1 MSVPPPRTLPSMSSP
16 ELHGQLTWVGHST
29 VLLELGD
36 VRLLTDPV
44 LTPRVAHLRRHVA
57 FDRDV
62 LRGVDAVLISHA
74 HLDHLHVPSL
84 RLLPPDTTLIVPQGA
99 GDLVRRRGF
108 TDVRETRTGDTIAL
122 DAVEIATVP
131 ARHSDRRGPH
141 SRVIAPAVGYV
152 VRSSAR
158 AVYFAGDTD
167 LFPQMAALAPID
179 VALLPIWG
187 WGPTLG
193 DGHLDPARAAE
204 ATSRLDARLVV
215 PIHWGTY
222 SPSVVRR
229 RRPAWLAE
237 PGDRFRAELDRNGL
251 GDRLRGLAPGERLIF
266 SGDRPITPRP

>member
-1 MSVPPPRTLPSMSSP
+1 MSSP
-16 ELHGQLTWVGHST
+16 ELNGQLTWVGHST

-74 HLDHLHVPSL
+74 HLDHLHIPSL
-84 RLLPPDTTLIVPQGA
+84 RLLPPATTLIVPQGA

-141 SRVIAPAVGYV
+141 SRVVAPAVGYV
-152 VRSSAR
+152 VRSSGR

-167 LFPQMAALAPID
+167 LFPQMSALAPID

-204 ATSRLDARLVV
+204 ATARLDARFVV

-229 RRPAWLAE
+229 RPPVWLAE
-237 PGDRFRAELDRNGL
+237 PVDRFRVDLDRVGL
-251 GDRLRGLAPGERLIF
+251 LDRLRALAPGDRLTF
-266 SGDRPITPRP
+266 SGDRPTTPRP